1 MSTSY
6 APHHAG
12 HVSLDWR
19 QAFNRLAAVL
29 APRENTAAA
38 SELPAELRRL
48 PAHLLADIGVDPR
61 FAVEDDFAK
70 RGTAP
75 GL

>member
-29 APRENTAAA
+29 APREAAA
-38 SELPAELRRL
+38 VTPELPAELRRL
-48 PAHLLADIGVDPR
+48 SPHLLADIGVDPR
-61 FAVEDDFAK
+61 FAVEDDFAQ
-70 RGTAP
+70 RSTAP

>member
-1 MSTSY
+1 MSTSF

-29 APRENTAAA
+29 APREAAA
-38 SELPAELRRL
+38 GAPDLPAELRRL
-48 PAHLLADIGVDPR
+48 SPHLLADIGVDPR
-61 FAVEDDFAK
+61 VVAKADFSQ
-70 RGTAP
+70 RGTSP
-75 GL
+75 GI